1 MWSPER
7 ILVGTDFSPSG
18 NAAVEVASALSRRT
32 GAAIEIVHVIDPR
45 PRPRSGYEIVDDLL
59 SRGRDT
65 AEARRKARLR
75 LEDLAVEAGVSK
87 ARVSALSGEP
97 AATILSKRAKEEP
110 DLTVLGARGLRG
122 LRRFVLGSLADRALR
137 QPGCPLLLVNES
149 PPAGE
154 FKKILAAVE
163 LPDEP
168 TLWLRNALAIG
179 HQLRSEVVI
188 LHVLPP
194 QGYVSDAR
202 HVELDPE
209 SAPARLEKLARDF
222 DPTIPIE
229 ISLRRGDP
237 AAVIPSFANRLGA
250 DLVVMGAER
259 RDDGWPGRVADRVAR
274 AALPALLY
282 VWPEPDVPGEPDA

>member
-32 GAAIEIVHVIDPR
+32 GATIEIVHVIDPR
-45 PRPRSGYEIVDDLL
+45 PQARSRYEIVDDLL
-59 SRGRDT
+59 ALRRDT
-65 AEARRKARLR
+65 AEAKRKARLR
-75 LEDLAVEAGVSK
+75 LEELAKETGVSQ
-87 ARVSALSGEP
+87 ARVSVLSGEP
-97 AATILSKRAKEEP
+97 AATLLSKRASEEP

-137 QPGCPLLLVNES
+137 RPGGPLLLVNER

-163 LPDEP
+163 LPDAP
-168 TLWLRNALAIG
+168 TLWLRDALAIG

-188 LHVLPP
+188 LHVLPAT
-194 QGYVSDAR
+194 GYVSDTR
-202 HVELDPE
+202 HVELAPE
-209 SAPARLEKLARDF
+209 SAPARLEKLARGF

-237 AAVIPSFANRLGA
+237 AAVIPAFAKRLGA
-250 DLVVMGAER
+250 DLVVLGAER

-282 VWPEPDVPGEPDA
+282 VWPEPELRGEPDA

>member
-45 PRPRSGYEIVDDLL
+45 PQARSGYEIVDDLL

-65 AEARRKARLR
+65 AEARRKTRLR

-97 AATILSKRAKEEP
+97 AATLLSKRAKEEP

-137 QPGCPLLLVNES
+137 QPGCPLLLVNER

-237 AAVIPSFANRLGA
+237 AAVIPSFAKRLGA